1 MGKILLLIAISM
13 MTCAANSSAQVSVI
27 KAEFNRLG
35 FRAYEDCEMRLLPS
49 GDEKFKVMLD
59 DIERA
64 QTYIHAEYYKWW
76 NDSIGRA
83 LLDAMAERA
92 RQGVAV
98 RVMYDAFGNSGK
110 APRVTKEF
118 VQHYQKLGIDM
129 VGFDPMRFPYIN
141 HALHRMHRKMVIID
155 GTRVYT
161 GGMNVADYYI
171 HGRPEIGPWR
181 DMHAMLTGPIAQGYN
196 DLFVQLWEKETRRSL
211 PAIEKVTLPSD
222 TIGTAYIV
230 DRKPGKDSRNIRQ
243 AYIACLDNAQ
253 SRVRI
258 LNPYII
264 LVSSVRKALRRAIER
279 GVEVELMCS
288 LKGDGVASQNSTA
301 REVYN
306 LQRRGAKVWLC
317 KDGFHHDKLI
327 IVDDTLCSVGTANLD
342 ARSLSFD
349 YEVNA
354 FYFSPR
360 YSQQLNS
367 YYDQEIKKS
376 VQLTSENWTTLYT
389 RKERRIGWW
398 LKGIRGIL

>member
-1 MGKILLLIAISM
+1 MRKSFLTIAILFV
-13 MTCAANSSAQVSVI
+13 TCAVTSMAQVAAI
-27 KAEFNRLG
+27 KEDFDRLG
-35 FRAYEDCEMRLLPS
+35 FRGYDDSEMRLLPS
-49 GDEKFKVMLD
+49 GAEKFRVMID
-59 DIERA
+59 DIRNA

-118 VQHYQKLGIDM
+118 VQHYCDQGIDM

-141 HALHRMHRKMVIID
+141 HALHRMHRKMVVID

-171 HGRPEIGPWR
+171 HGREEIGAWR
-181 DMHAMLTGPIAQGYN
+181 DMHALLTGSIAKGYN
-196 DLFVQLWEKETRRSL
+196 DLFVQLWEQETHRSL
-211 PAIEKVTLPSD
+211 PDIETSSVSPVSSAA
-222 TIGTAYIV
+222 AYIV
-230 DRKPGKDSRNIRQ
+230 DRKPGRDSRNIRL
-243 AYIACLDNAQ
+243 AYISCLDRAQ

-306 LQRRGAKVWLC
+306 LQRRGATVWLC
-317 KDGFHHDKLI
+317 KDGFHHDKI
-327 IVDDTLCSVGTANLD
+327 MIVDDSLCSIGTANLD
-342 ARSLSFD
+342 ARSLAFD

-354 FYFSPR
+354 YFFSPQYAR
-360 YSQQLNS
+360 QLNA
-367 YYDQEIKKS
+367 YYDEEIKKS
-376 VQLTSENWTTLYT
+376 VRLTSANWTTLYT